1 MAINVS
7 TGLRRAMLMNYGLM
21 SLMNRGRILLFT
33 GAQPATAD
41 YEEQG
46 RLVGYISSTGRV
58 PYPENLDDGLG
69 LRLDDLTVREDGPW
83 IIRGVASGEIG
94 WWRFVWNGEDDG
106 RYSEYYPRIDGLA
119 RDSLV
124 LNSYN
129 IYDGER
135 RNVNEFAIT
144 FPGTRLNYG

>member
-7 TGLRRAMLMNYGLM
+7 TGLRRAMLLDHGLM
-21 SLMNRGRILLFT
+21 ALMNRGRILLFT
-33 GAQPATAD
+33 GAQPDAAD
-41 YEEQG
+41 YAEQG
-46 RLVGYISSTGRV
+46 KLVGYISSTGEV
-58 PYPENLDDGLG
+58 PYPNNIDNGLG
-69 LRLDDLTVREDGPW
+69 LRLDDFTVREDGPW
-83 IIRGVASGEIG
+83 IIRGVANGEVG

-119 RDSLV
+119 RDSLI

-129 IYDGER
+129 IYNGEQR
-135 RNVNEFAIT
+135 SVNGFALI